1 MPFQDDQKHIERT
14 HAKLMMSDP
23 VAHAQR
29 VFAEKMFETRF
40 KLNMKGGSIE
50 AFRRDYPT
58 LHDKVIVPLLEDL
71 LKIYH
76 EANAHRDAEIMW
88 EKLMMELVGEDG
100 PGSVREAITALKE
113 DRDKLRGFM
122 SDMKHMFDR
131 GMTIGPNTII
141 SAAVAEYFKS

>member
-1 MPFQDDQKHIERT
+1 MSQRPY
-14 HAKLMMSDP
+14 AKLMAHDP

-29 VFAEKMFETRF
+29 QHAEKMFETRF

-71 LKIYH
+71 IKIYH
-76 EANAHRDAEIMW
+76 EANAHRDAVLMW
-88 EKLMMELVGEDG
+88 EKLMNELVGEDG
-100 PGSVREAITALKE
+100 PGSVRDAITALKE

-122 SDMKHMFDR
+122 SDMKYMFDN
-131 GMTIGPNTII
+131 GKTIGPDSII
-141 SAAVAEYFKS
+141 SAAIAEYFKQ